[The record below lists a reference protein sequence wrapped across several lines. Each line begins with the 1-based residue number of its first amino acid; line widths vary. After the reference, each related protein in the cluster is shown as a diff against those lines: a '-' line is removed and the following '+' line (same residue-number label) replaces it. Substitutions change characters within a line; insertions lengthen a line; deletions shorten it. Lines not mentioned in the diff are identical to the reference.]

1 MPGKIKTTSETVAT
15 KLKQLRSKKT
25 ISQKKPWLSIIIP
38 TLNEEKIIGETIAK
52 IKAIAPR
59 GVELIVADGR
69 SRDHTVEI
77 ALKHGARVVFEGRGF
92 PSIGSGR
99 NAGAKVARADL
110 FLFNDADTIPD
121 PRFFNAIRKDFQDER
136 VVGVGCKVMPDE
148 RGFLTRVFFNFLNFL
163 VHLSVWLGRPA
174 IAGNCVAYRKK
185 QFFKVNGFDE
195 EMQASEDQDLC
206 IRISKLGKVVY
217 HPELVAI
224 TSSRRLKKFGLVGLV
239 IDWSRTTVN
248 FLIGRKTKRYAI
260 IREV

>member
-1 MPGKIKTTSETVAT
+1 MAR
-15 KLKQLRSKKT
+15 LKQLSPKKMRLQKKT
-25 ISQKKPWLSIIIP
+25 HFQKKLEKPWLSIIIP
-38 TLNEEKIIGETIAK
+38 TLNEEKIIGETLEK
-52 IKAIAPR
+52 IKAIAPP
-59 GVELIVADGR
+59 GVEIIVADGR

-99 NAGAKVARADL
+99 NAGAKVARAEL
-110 FLFNDADTIPD
+110 FLFNDADTVPD
-121 PRFFNAIRKDFQDER
+121 SRFFDVIRKDFRDER

-148 RGFLTRVFFNFLNFL
+148 QGVLTRAFFNFLNFL
-163 VHLSVWLGRPA
+163 VRASVWLGRPS

-185 QFFKVNGFDE
+185 PFWKVKGFDE

-206 IRISKLGKVVY
+206 IRVSKLGKIVY

-224 TSSRRLKKFGLVGLV
+224 TSSRRLKKFGLLGL
-239 IDWSRTTVN
+239 ILDWSRTTIN
-248 FLIGRKTKRYAI
+248 FLLGRKTKRYAI